1 MTQPSTIRIALVGVL
16 LAAAPAA
23 GVAQEVQR
31 VAAPSTVQRSAA
43 EGRRLAEQNFALRQ
57 ALRALE
63 RIGPEPSRV
72 TLYITQKQDDERWRV
87 YFGSLDF
94 ARRQFRVAYMAAQA
108 APGSEEFVVTS
119 YPEDVPANE
128 FVSRAAMALMT
139 ALNAFEPPRLTFFP
153 HVFHESDG
161 RWVTYFLPEMVPP
174 GRMPQQVD
182 SRIVVSPDTRR
193 VLESTRFYAEISFS
207 VEFDG
212 PAVVVCYTTCQPEHG
227 VADNMATDQARLAV
241 DTRTFPLLQYD
252 PRKGDTIRKRLS
264 LQGNPAKDDDWYTVR
279 KTNETIDFI
288 TFARTEGRF
297 AKNFDAD
304 GNPSAALMAGQADR
318 LANWHILQEMAGLR

>member
-1 MTQPSTIRIALVGVL
+1 VSEELSRERKRHFGTLHPLMTQPSTIRIALVGVL

-72 TLYITQKQDDERWRV
+72 TLYITQKRDDERWRV

-94 ARRQFRVAYMAAQA
+94 AHRQFRVAYVAAQA
-108 APGSEEFVVTS
+108 IPGSEEFVVTS

-174 GRMPQQVD
+174 GHMPLQVD

-212 PAVVVCYTTCQPEHG
+212 PAAARMRTRRELASLERFLTYYVPRAAAHPS
-227 VADNMATDQARLAV
+227 VAPLA
-241 DTRTFPLLQYD
+241 LLLAYY
-252 PRKGDTIRKRLS
+252 S
-264 LQGNPAKDDDWYTVR
+264 CS
-279 KTNETIDFI
+279 I
-288 TFARTEGRF
+288 T
-297 AKNFDAD
+297 
-304 GNPSAALMAGQADR
+304 PPQ
-318 LANWHILQEMAGLR
+318 LAPGCWR

>member
-1 MTQPSTIRIALVGVL
+1 MSEELSRERKRHFGTLHPLMTQPSTIRIALVGVL

-72 TLYITQKQDDERWRV
+72 TLYITQKRDDERWRV

-94 ARRQFRVAYMAAQA
+94 ARRQFRVAYVAAQA

-128 FVSRAAMALMT
+128 FVSQAAMALMT

-212 PAVVVCYTTCQPEHG
+212 PAAARMRTRRELASLERFLTYYVPRAAAHPS
-227 VADNMATDQARLAV
+227 VAPLA
-241 DTRTFPLLQYD
+241 LLLAYY
-252 PRKGDTIRKRLS
+252 S
-264 LQGNPAKDDDWYTVR
+264 CS
-279 KTNETIDFI
+279 I
-288 TFARTEGRF
+288 T
-297 AKNFDAD
+297 
-304 GNPSAALMAGQADR
+304 PPQ
-318 LANWHILQEMAGLR
+318 LAPGCWR

>member
-1 MTQPSTIRIALVGVL
+1 MGK
-16 LAAAPAA
+16 
-23 GVAQEVQR
+23 
-31 VAAPSTVQRSAA
+31 
-43 EGRRLAEQNFALRQ
+43 
-57 ALRALE
+57 LRA
-63 RIGPEPSRV
+63 
-72 TLYITQKQDDERWRV
+72 T
-87 YFGSLDF
+87 FGSYPVP
-94 ARRQFRVAYMAAQA
+94 RVRGAAQA

-212 PAVVVCYTTCQPEHG
+212 PAAARMRTRRELASLERFLTYYVPRAAAHPA
-227 VADNMATDQARLAV
+227 VAPLA
-241 DTRTFPLLQYD
+241 LL
-252 PRKGDTIRKRLS
+252 
-264 LQGNPAKDDDWYTVR
+264 
-279 KTNETIDFI
+279 
-288 TFARTEGRF
+288 
-297 AKNFDAD
+297 
-304 GNPSAALMAGQADR
+304 
-318 LANWHILQEMAGLR
+318 LAYYSCSVTPPQLAPGCWR

>member
-1 MTQPSTIRIALVGVL
+1 MSEELSRERKRHFGTLHPLMTQPSTIRIALVGVL

-72 TLYITQKQDDERWRV
+72 TLYITQKRDDERWRV

-94 ARRQFRVAYMAAQA
+94 AHRQFRVAYVAAQA

-212 PAVVVCYTTCQPEHG
+212 PAAARMRTRRELASLERFLTYYVPRAAAHPA
-227 VADNMATDQARLAV
+227 VAPLA
-241 DTRTFPLLQYD
+241 LLLAYY
-252 PRKGDTIRKRLS
+252 S
-264 LQGNPAKDDDWYTVR
+264 CS
-279 KTNETIDFI
+279 I
-288 TFARTEGRF
+288 T
-297 AKNFDAD
+297 
-304 GNPSAALMAGQADR
+304 PPQ
-318 LANWHILQEMAGLR
+318 LAPGCWR